1 MKRFV
6 VCAANNVNYDI
17 HVSKAYNTEEEALAA
32 LRELYNEVMGDVSD
46 TLDAC
51 SFDGKMYKVSCYN
64 NDLFYGL
71 VTEIEVEPEREIVLD
86 GSYRNGP
93 GDIKVSG
100 MSDYELCFVG
110 DHEKMVDFAE
120 LTKEEFLY
128 SYSFLTEEEYDAT
141 QRVVDEYFP
150 RAVKDFEELRVKVKG
165 LPEHVELREAC
176 DLLGGHN
183 FTEKEFFDLNYGC
196 LCVTVHDVANA
207 GVYLAPDGIE
217 LWNDNGE
224 QLGAGLSY
232 DFMAKVVNSLE
243 NVIAKATHEAQLRE
257 GQASSTKGLTEQQLS
272 EVKS

>member
-6 VCAANNVNYDI
+6 VCSANNVNYDI
-17 HVSKAYNTEEEALAA
+17 QVSKAYNTEEEALEA
-32 LRELYNEVMGDVSD
+32 LRELYEKEAGNAGDNLEARS
-46 TLDAC
+46 L
-51 SFDGKMYKVSCYN
+51 DGKMYKISCYN

-71 VTEIEVEPEREIVLD
+71 VTEIEVEPEREVVLD
-86 GSYRNGP
+86 GGYRNGP
-93 GDIKVSG
+93 GDIKVSE
-100 MSDYELCFVG
+100 MSDYQLCFVG

-128 SYSFLTEEEYDAT
+128 SYSYLTEDEYDAT

-150 RAVKDFEELRVKVKG
+150 RAVRDFEELRVKVKS

-196 LCVTVHDVANA
+196 LCVTIHDVANA

-217 LWNDNGE
+217 LWNDDG
-224 QLGAGLSY
+224 LMLSDGLSY
-232 DFMAKVVNSLE
+232 DFMAKVAKSLD
-243 NVIAKATHEAQLRE
+243 NVLAKATHEAQLRE
-257 GQASSTKGLTEQQLS
+257 GQASSAKGLTEQQLS
-272 EVKS
+272 EAKA